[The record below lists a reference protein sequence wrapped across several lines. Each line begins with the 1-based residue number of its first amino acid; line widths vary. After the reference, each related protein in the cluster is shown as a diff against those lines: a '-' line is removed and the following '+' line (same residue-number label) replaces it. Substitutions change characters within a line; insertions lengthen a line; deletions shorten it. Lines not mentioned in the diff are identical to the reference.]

1 MCLPWNERRE
11 IGNATLA
18 KLLKR
23 SVRKCSDGT
32 DLADRKQT
40 RCRGRGHSRTCS
52 GQALT
57 DLGDWAGMKRTIYA
71 IICVALIA
79 AGAALLFSMSLDRP
93 DEPFTS
99 SKLQDG

>member
-1 MCLPWNERRE
+1 M
-11 IGNATLA
+11 
-18 KLLKR
+18 
-23 SVRKCSDGT
+23 
-32 DLADRKQT
+32 
-40 RCRGRGHSRTCS
+40 
-52 GQALT
+52 

-79 AGAALLFSMSLDRP
+79 AGSALLFSMSLDPP